1 MSRAK
6 TVALISMC
14 TALLIGGQFVLSGV
28 VGVEIVTVL
37 LLCFSY
43 CFGCRMGIA
52 IATAFSLLRCLFF
65 GFFVNVVVLYL
76 IYYNLFALFF
86 GWIGKR
92 ISKFSYPV
100 KTVIV
105 TFSAMIFTAFF
116 TLFDDMLNIVLY
128 SMNRNAAITY
138 ITASIPA
145 MVSQIICTLVT
156 VSVLFIPLTAI
167 IQNNA
172 FIKNSRR

>member
-1 MSRAK
+1 MNRAK

-92 ISKFSYPV
+92 ISKFCYPV
-100 KTVIV
+100 KTAIV

-116 TLFDDMLNIVLY
+116 TLLDDTLNIVLY

-145 MVSQIICTLVT
+145 LVSQIICTLVT

-167 IQNNA
+167 IQNNS

>member
-14 TALLIGGQFVLSGV
+14 TALLIGGQYVLSGL

-65 GFFVNVVVLYL
+65 GFFVNVVILYL

-86 GWIGKR
+86 GWIGK
-92 ISKFSYPV
+92 KTAKLSYPA

-105 TFSAMIFTAFF
+105 TFSAMIFTSLF
-116 TLFDDMLNIVLY
+116 TLLDNILNIVLY

-138 ITASIPA
+138 ITSSIPA
-145 MVSQIICTLVT
+145 IVSQIICTLFT
-156 VSVLFIPLTAI
+156 VSVLFAPLTTV
-167 IQNNA
+167 IQ
-172 FIKNSRR
+172 KSGLKKSSRR